1 MISGCAYI
9 KISYEEQE
17 GRIFCYCRKHRIREQ
32 YEQEAQVK
40 DLSSCASETDRG
52 NREER
57 AKRER

>member
-1 MISGCAYI
+1 MISRCTYI

-17 GRIFCYCRKHRIREQ
+17 GRSFHCRQLRTGKQ